1 LGATGASGQGTGL
14 EVGADVVLP
23 GLVSAPLGDTGLQ
36 SATPPTLSFDET
48 ASVVSLTGGV
58 DIGVANLKAGII
70 TGHTEGNLQLNTVD
84 SSAGVATDPDSGT
97 AGLDL
102 SVSLL
107 NLLGVTADAV
117 VSQAHASCNAGT
129 PVFSSSTE
137 VANLNVDAL
146 GSSLA
151 TANGSIAPNTV
162 LLDTDISVP
171 ILVGSIKVA
180 ELKLI
185 LHEQTTTADSIEVNA
200 LRLQLTVLGLDVL
213 GITLDALDLD
223 LKVGTSMAQLNDC
236 AAADPGGVDIDI
248 QAADINSSNETAV
261 PVTGICTPG
270 SSDDVHIT
278 ATDGTTTTTEVT
290 ASCAADGTYSADV
303 DASGLADGTVTFTA
317 TQDGASATDTVN
329 KDTSGSG
336 TTPFVSITSATDPI
350 DAGNE
355 TNVATGGYCAAGQG
369 DVTVTFTDGTTD
381 IGPTDTSCEADG
393 SWNLSGTDA
402 SSLAD
407 GTIIITAT
415 QGSDP
420 DQATDTREV
429 TKDSSSGGTTP
440 SVSITSATDPID
452 AGNET
457 AVTVGGDCTAGEGD
471 VTVSLTDGTTSIGP
485 FSASCSAGG
494 SWNLSG
500 IDASSLADGTI
511 TITASQGSGPDQ
523 ATDTRAVTKDTADQ
537 DVDVVS
543 VPVGGLLWSPLLA
556 LAMGLGVLWRRRK
569 MTS

>member
-1 LGATGASGQGTGL
+1 MFPFSRSRFDAGRRWLARLGLATALGLSGTAWGATGASGQGTGL
-14 EVGADVVLP
+14 EVSADVVLP

-48 ASVVSLTGGV
+48 ASTVDLSGGV
-58 DIGVANLKAGII
+58 NIGVANLKAGVIS
-70 TGHTEGNLQLNTVD
+70 GHTEGDLQLNTVD
-84 SSAGVATDPDSGT
+84 SSAGVAD
-97 AGLDL
+97 LDL
-102 SVSLL
+102 SVILL
-107 NLLGVTADAV
+107 NLLGITADAV
-117 VSQAHASCNAGT
+117 ESQARASCNAGT
-129 PVFSSSTE
+129 PEFSSSTD

-171 ILVGSIKVA
+171 IAVGSIKVA
-180 ELKLI
+180 ELKLT

-200 LRLQLTVLGLDVL
+200 LRLQLKVLGLDVL

-223 LKVGTSMAQLNDC
+223 LKIGTSMAQVDDC

-248 QAADINSSNETAV
+248 QAADINSSNEDAV
-261 PVTGICTPG
+261 PVTGICTVG
-270 SSDDVHIT
+270 SGDDVHIT

-336 TTPFVSITSATDPI
+336 GTTPFVSITSATDPI
-350 DAGNE
+350 DAGNQ
-355 TNVATGGYCAAGQG
+355 TNVTTGGYCTAGQG
-369 DVTVTFTDGTTD
+369 DVSVSFSDGTTD
-381 IGPTDTSCEADG
+381 IGPNDVACQADG
-393 SWNLSGTDA
+393 SWSLSGVDA
-402 SSLAD
+402 SALD
-407 GTIIITAT
+407 
-415 QGSDP
+415 
-420 DQATDTREV
+420 
-429 TKDSSSGGTTP
+429 
-440 SVSITSATDPID
+440 
-452 AGNET
+452 
-457 AVTVGGDCTAGEGD
+457 
-471 VTVSLTDGTTSIGP
+471 
-485 FSASCSAGG
+485 
-494 SWNLSG
+494 
-500 IDASSLADGTI
+500 DGTI
-511 TITASQGSGPDQ
+511 TITATQGSGQDQ
-523 ATDTRAVTKDTADQ
+523 ATDTRAVTKDTGGAGPGPGPGPGDP
-537 DVDVVS
+537 DVVT